1 MSQKPRAQPPPAQH
15 RRRATETD
23 GRSVLADSAV
33 VGRIMK
39 AAAAPVGAPWLW
51 TQGKVL
57 TQSFARRLAD
67 HP

>member
-1 MSQKPRAQPPPAQH
+1 
-15 RRRATETD
+15 
-23 GRSVLADSAV
+23 VLADSTV

-57 TQSFARRLAD
+57 TQSFADRWLTTLKTALKKRGQLRRSPSTASK
-67 HP
+67 PEAVAR